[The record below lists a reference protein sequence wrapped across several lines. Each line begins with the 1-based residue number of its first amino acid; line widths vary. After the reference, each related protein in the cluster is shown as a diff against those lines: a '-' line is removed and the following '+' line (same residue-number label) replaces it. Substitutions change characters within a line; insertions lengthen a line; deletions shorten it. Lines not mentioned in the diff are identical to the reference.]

1 MQHVYSVSTTTN
13 VTKCLTCNVT
23 SLNTNTAC
31 LYNTAVFS
39 GDSSYYVLNCEGPGV
54 PETSL
59 YSIDDGKIEIWE
71 DNEEMVELIQEKL
84 VPSSQRF
91 NFSVADGFTA
101 QVYLRLPPNLDT
113 SGNTKY
119 PMLVNV

>member
-1 MQHVYSVSTTTN
+1 M
-13 VTKCLTCNVT
+13 
-23 SLNTNTAC
+23 
-31 LYNTAVFS
+31 YNTAAFS
-39 GDSSYYVLNCEGPGV
+39 SDAAYYVLNCEGPGV

-59 YSIDDGKIEIWE
+59 YSINNTKLEVWE
-71 DNEEMVELIQEKL
+71 DNEEMVELIEDKL

-91 NFSVADGFTA
+91 NFTIDDGFTA